1 MTRRHRAPKRIS
13 LGCLLSSLLLLLIPH
28 TAQALLLGPIE
39 FLPTLELTGV
49 YDDNIFLRAEGT
61 PLLPV
66 EEDFIGRI
74 IPAVSFAYSR
84 GRTNFLLGYRNEFL
98 FHKNFP
104 ERDAKGDNHGVNFSV
119 AHAFGP
125 RSSVSLDDSFR
136 IGTDISSIAAGGLEG
151 QPQAGILPRGRDYRT
166 NDLRLGG
173 THAITRRW
181 DLMGEIAYQY
191 RWYGSSLEGQ
201 PGDALQTE
209 TEDHL
214 ESIFLTGAYA
224 WTPRHALTARLGFS
238 HNDYDL
244 RGRARYLTASVGYR
258 GQIAKPLNIEGSAGL
273 QYLNEDSRPDT
284 GIPRQESVWPV
295 ADLSGT
301 YALGDLSVLAAASV
315 GLSDTSGF
323 GGTAIRRQVRL
334 SVDYRP
340 WDPFGLRAFGLY
352 TKSDSTSDDP
362 RDALDLEAFQGGCE
376 GTYRFNSWIL
386 ARLQYT
392 YIDQDSFG
400 TIGGTYNDSRVLL
413 SLILSL
419 PETIR

>member
-1 MTRRHRAPKRIS
+1 MKGKLQRHKKTLS
-13 LGCLLSSLLLLLIPH
+13 SCLLFLILCLP
-28 TAQALLLGPIE
+28 QNVIALLLGPVE
-39 FLPTLELTGV
+39 FLPSLELTGI
-49 YDDNIFLRAEGT
+49 YDDNIFRRPEGN

-74 IPAVSFAYSR
+74 IPAVAFSYDR
-84 GRTNFLLGYRNEFL
+84 GPTDFLLRYQNEFL

-104 ERDAKGDNHGVNFSV
+104 ERDAKGGNHGLNITA
-119 AHAFGP
+119 AHSFGP
-125 RSSVSLDDSFR
+125 RSSVSLDNFFR
-136 IGTDISSIAAGGLEG
+136 IGTDITSIVEEGLQG
-151 QPQAGILPRGRDYRT
+151 LPQPGILPRGRDYRT

-173 THAITRRW
+173 SHAITRRW
-181 DLMGEIAYQY
+181 DLVGEIAYQY
-191 RWYGSSLEGQ
+191 RWYGTSLQGEG
-201 PGDALQTE
+201 GDVLQ

-224 WTPRHALTARLGFS
+224 WTPRHALTTTLGFS
-238 HNDYDL
+238 HDDYDL
-244 RGRARYLTASVGYR
+244 RGRARYLTATLGYR
-258 GQIAKPLNIEGSAGL
+258 GQLAGPLGVQSNLGL
-273 QYLNEDSRPDT
+273 QYLNEESRPET
-284 GIPRQESVWPV
+284 GIGQQESVWPV
-295 ADLSGT
+295 ADLSGV
-301 YALGDLSVLAAASV
+301 YLLGDLSLLAGASV

-323 GGTAIRRQVRL
+323 GGTAIRRQVR
-334 SVDYRP
+334 VNADYRP
-340 WDPFGLRAFGLY
+340 WDPFTLRAFGLY

-376 GTYRFNSWIL
+376 GNYRFHSWIF